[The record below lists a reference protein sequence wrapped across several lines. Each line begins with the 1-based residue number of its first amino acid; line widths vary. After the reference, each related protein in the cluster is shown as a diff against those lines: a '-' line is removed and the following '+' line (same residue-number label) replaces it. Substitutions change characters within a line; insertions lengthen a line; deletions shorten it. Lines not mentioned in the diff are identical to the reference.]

1 MGRIFLSRAATS
13 LELFPL
19 RRRLTVS
26 FFGALAFWLTCVAL
40 ISIPPRSMVRGNL
53 ALRTKISDETR
64 CTCQSWPDQVMRKVP
79 QDVNEAIKHS
89 CVKLL
94 GSRPRWIAATE
105 IRIHRTRHWNVNIL
119 PFARMSW
126 PPSPCS
132 NRLWEDGA
140 KCSGIMLVLCDKTGG
155 FYYKPTIVEPVFEK
169 ELKYK
174 LCAFLLPHTE
184 NKWLLIQGTQ
194 TFSHTIS
201 LVLSFLFLSY
211 RPPQNNPDVSGSL

>member
-1 MGRIFLSRAATS
+1 MCETARKPAA
-13 LELFPL
+13 LNH
-19 RRRLTVS
+19 
-26 FFGALAFWLTCVAL
+26 
-40 ISIPPRSMVRGNL
+40 GN
-53 ALRTKISDETR
+53 R
-64 CTCQSWPDQVMRKVP
+64 
-79 QDVNEAIKHS
+79 
-89 CVKLL
+89 
-94 GSRPRWIAATE
+94 

-169 ELKYK
+169 ELRYK

-211 RPPQNNPDVSGSL
+211 RSPLPEQPWCVWKLEDWYAYLTSRFLKRRS